1 MERRVR
7 PTAHP
12 PLAPCLQKN
21 VRPRGFG
28 ERWATES
35 HIQAANDCPSPHSPC
50 ARARVLQQEPPN
62 FSCPPTARSVPTQLH
77 AGSVRKRTGLMRTEA
92 GASGGAWARE
102 RRGTSAWL
110 SRRAWP
116 PVRHRVRVLA
126 ASQNLRTQ
134 GGGQKTDFVR
144 VAALSARDW
153 RCTARAPLSG
163 TDRRLR
169 PLCKKCRQT
178 PILIAPVFPLS
189 SPFSAL
195 AAQGPC
201 WGRETR
207 FRWLECRSRERIG
220 AFRPSAKSVGRPLF

>member
-1 MERRVR
+1 MPPKLWCHVR
-7 PTAHP
+7 
-12 PLAPCLQKN
+12 C
-21 VRPRGFG
+21 
-28 ERWATES
+28 
-35 HIQAANDCPSPHSPC
+35 
-50 ARARVLQQEPPN
+50 
-62 FSCPPTARSVPTQLH
+62 
-77 AGSVRKRTGLMRTEA
+77 
-92 GASGGAWARE
+92 
-102 RRGTSAWL
+102 
-110 SRRAWP
+110 
-116 PVRHRVRVLA
+116 RHRLQDSSVSFSGCTFDDLRVTAIPARNFIPPISLIAPNSDPKGDYWTTSLTVRGRLC
-126 ASQNLRTQ
+126 Q

-178 PILIAPVFPLS
+178 PILIAPVFPQS